1 MSFKFFLFIA
11 FICTAAC
18 STLDENNQF
27 TQKPVSNDSATVY
40 LYRPSSMSNAAY
52 SPELL
57 VNDEYKLSI
66 KNGQYSSMTL
76 PPGKTIFEIEP
87 NKNYFGITEIS
98 LMLSAGKSYYIRTDT
113 SLKLEASA
121 TYEPYQRHFNLS
133 VIDEALAVSQIEKCC
148 LTKKKTSTQQEP
160 IHEVEKSSDEGF
172 SVDKTQNPFSH

>member
-1 MSFKFFLFIA
+1 MIFKVFLFIA
-11 FICTAAC
+11 FICASAC
-18 STLDENNQF
+18 GTLYENNQF
-27 TQKPVSNDSATVY
+27 TPKPVSDDSATVY

-76 PPGKTIFEIEP
+76 PPGKTIFEVEP
-87 NKNYFGITEIS
+87 DKNYSGITAIS
-98 LMLSAGKSYYIRTDT
+98 LLLSAEKSYYIRVDT
-113 SLKLEASA
+113 SLKLETSA
-121 TYEPYQRHFNLS
+121 TYEPYQRSFNLN
-133 VIDEALAVSQIEKCC
+133 VVDEALAISQIEKCC
-148 LTKKKTSTQQEP
+148 LTKKKASTQQEP

>member
-1 MSFKFFLFIA
+1 MASKFFLFIA

-18 STLDENNQF
+18 STLDENIQF
-27 TQKPVSNDSATVY
+27 TPKPASDDSATVY

-87 NKNYFGITEIS
+87 NKNYAGITEIS
-98 LMLSAGKSYYIRTDT
+98 LILSAGKSYYIRTDT
-113 SLKLEASA
+113 SLKLDASA
-121 TYEPYQRHFNLS
+121 TYEPYQRVFNLI
-133 VIDEALAVSQIEKCC
+133 VVDEALAVSQIEKCC
-148 LTKKKTSTQQEP
+148 LTNEKTSTQQGP

-172 SVDKTQNPFSH
+172 SVDKTLNPFSH